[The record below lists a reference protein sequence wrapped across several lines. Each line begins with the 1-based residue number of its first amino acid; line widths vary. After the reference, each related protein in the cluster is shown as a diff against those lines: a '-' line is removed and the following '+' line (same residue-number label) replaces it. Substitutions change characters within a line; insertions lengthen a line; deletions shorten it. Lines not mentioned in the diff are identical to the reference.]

1 MSFWR
6 RISPRRAVEDFA
18 GEWRQPTPYRW
29 QILGLAV
36 AGTFAMMILFIPKSE
51 RIEPRHPDVTFIA
64 SWRADR
70 GDDEIVASNIENQKR
85 KDAVAAIEQQRV
97 ELRKDMYRALGQAS
111 GLDTDK
117 MEADIAR
124 EEASEQAAKPPGD
137 TAAAPAQAKPSTET
151 AGGE

>member
-51 RIEPRHPDVTFIA
+51 RI
-64 SWRADR
+64 
-70 GDDEIVASNIENQKR
+70 
-85 KDAVAAIEQQRV
+85 
-97 ELRKDMYRALGQAS
+97 
-111 GLDTDK
+111 
-117 MEADIAR
+117 
-124 EEASEQAAKPPGD
+124 
-137 TAAAPAQAKPSTET
+137 
-151 AGGE
+151 